1 MRAGLEVPEAE
12 LPSPPRGQGRR
23 KSAAAQ
29 ARLERLREWR
39 KAKAVE
45 LGLDP
50 GVLFPQSTLEAL
62 ANAGIAG
69 LDASDRSPGLREWR
83 RRLIRPEAAKLL
95 A

>member
-1 MRAGLEVPEAE
+1 MALPEPE
-12 LPSPPRGQGRR
+12 LPTPPRGQGRR

-29 ARLERLREWR
+29 GRLERLREWR
-39 KAKAVE
+39 KGRAAE

-62 ANAGIAG
+62 AIAG
-69 LDASDRSPGLREWR
+69 LSSLESLEAVPGLREWR
-83 RRLIRPEAAKLL
+83 RRLILPEAAKLL